1 MSAMDIG
8 RVCIKIQGRE
18 AGKRC
23 VIVDVIDRNFVLVI
37 GPEIRRRRCNM
48 EHLRPLD
55 EKIDIQRNATDEEVI
70 GALKS
75 L

>member
-1 MSAMDIG
+1 MDIG